1 LADTDRSLARQIREL
16 LELVREYGPEAVAGA
31 LQKAHAAGAFGADYI
46 ANILHQ
52 QQRQRE
58 VQPRLRLQDP
68 QLNELATDPLSL
80 ADYDSFLLHSKKA
93 TDDDATAAK
102 TGTTESG
109 DHEPATGTDSDGS
122 DGPQS

>member
-1 LADTDRSLARQIREL
+1 
-16 LELVREYGPEAVAGA
+16 
-31 LQKAHAAGAFGADYI
+31 LQKAQAAGAFGADYI
-46 ANILHQ
+46 GNILRQ
-52 QQRQRE
+52 QQMQRE

-80 ADYDSFLLHSKKA
+80 ADYDTFILHSKKA
-93 TDDDATAAK
+93 TDDGTTAE

-109 DHEPATGTDSDGS
+109 DHEPATGTDPDGG

>member
-1 LADTDRSLARQIREL
+1 
-16 LELVREYGPEAVAGA
+16 
-31 LQKAHAAGAFGADYI
+31 LQKAQAAGAFGADYI
-46 ANILHQ
+46 GNILRQ
-52 QQRQRE
+52 QQMQRE

-80 ADYDSFLLHSKKA
+80 ADYDTFILHSKKA
-93 TDDDATAAK
+93 TDDGTIAE

-109 DHEPATGTDSDGS
+109 DHEPATGTDPDGG